1 MFKVRN
7 LMSAQ
12 DLLLAYLR
20 GLKHD
25 VQQHVMLGN
34 PSNVSAAMQLADSAD
49 SAMQFSGSW

>member
-1 MFKVRN
+1 MLIAKYNEDFRAIMLKVCN

-25 VQQHVMLGN
+25 IQQHVMLGN
-34 PSNVSAAMQLADSAD
+34 PSNVSAAM
-49 SAMQFSGSW
+49 